1 MKLTKNKKDNI
12 IISSAIGALVIINIM
27 LPTAGDFTYVA
38 GAIGIVVAIGVWF
51 YQTNQIINKSNS
63 LNLEGNEEITRTP
76 ESWY

>member
-12 IISSAIGALVIINIM
+12 IISSAIGALVIINTM
-27 LPTAGDFTYVA
+27 LPTAGDFTYVV
-38 GAIGIVVAIGVWF
+38 GAIGIVAAIGS

>member
-27 LPTAGDFTYVA
+27 LPTAGDFTYVV
-38 GAIGIVVAIGVWF
+38 GAIGIVAAIGVWF
-51 YQTNQIINKSNS
+51 LQINQIINKSNS

>member
-38 GAIGIVVAIGVWF
+38 GAIGIVAAIGVWF
-51 YQTNQIINKSNS
+51 LPCLLYTSPS
-63 LNLEGNEEITRTP
+63 PRDC
-76 ESWY
+76 S

>member
-38 GAIGIVVAIGVWF
+38 GAIGIVAAIGVWF
-51 YQTNQIINKSNS
+51 LPDQSN
-63 LNLEGNEEITRTP
+63 N
-76 ESWY
+76 